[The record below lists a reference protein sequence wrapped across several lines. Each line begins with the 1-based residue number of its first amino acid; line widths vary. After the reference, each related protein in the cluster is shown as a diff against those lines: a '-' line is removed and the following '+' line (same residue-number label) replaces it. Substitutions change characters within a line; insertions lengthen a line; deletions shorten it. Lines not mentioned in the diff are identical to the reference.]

1 MEDFNPMM
9 YPTIKPYHLERNAYV
24 YLRQS
29 TAGQVRR
36 NRESPRRQRAMVEH
50 VAALGWPR
58 SQIVLLDG
66 DTARTASTQRGRL
79 ELQMLVEAIFA
90 RKAGLVAAS
99 ELSRL
104 IRDNLY
110 WTHVVRLCQFHDV
123 LLADEH
129 RVYKAD
135 DPHDRVMLGIH
146 GAFNEFE
153 LSLIID
159 RMQRCLWQ
167 KAQRG
172 EQYDGLPP
180 GYVCRG
186 GSICEKHPDPRV
198 QRAIEKVLHDFER
211 FPSARQLYLHLE
223 AERFQLPVVPRGRDW
238 RDVEWVTPSYP
249 QVLAMVVHPAYAG
262 NYVRGRRKRFTTLD
276 EQGHKQTK
284 VRRVPRE
291 AWAVFLPNHHEP
303 YIPQATWERNMEKI
317 SANANVR
324 GALAKGA
331 VGRGQSLMAGLLRCR
346 RCGHRLGAQY
356 PSPGVRYVCYGGHR
370 QRVRGGANCF
380 AFHGTPLEAL
390 LAEEVLDVVG
400 PAGIE
405 AAQRSAERLA
415 AGYQQQRQLLVD
427 RLEAVRE
434 AEARAGRE
442 YKQTDV
448 TYTAVRQAL
457 GAEWEAAFA
466 RVAEEESHLA
476 AFDARQPVLPT
487 SSQLEQLTHL
497 GDDVRRLWNHPQAS
511 NSLKQQL
518 VRVLIQEIVVDVDE
532 TRDEV
537 ILWIQWAGG
546 HHTQLRGRRT
556 LRRGKLPAS
565 ELKPLIDT
573 LRKVQGDGAIAS
585 LLNREGIRT
594 PSRETWTRERVKR
607 YRQRAGIL
615 AYSAALKDTSGWLT
629 QSETATRL
637 GISPM
642 SVHRLVRSGILPA
655 EQPQRGLPMVI
666 LAAALDLPEV
676 KRAVMS
682 LKAGHTCPLPDDPRQ
697 LKFL

>member
-1 MEDFNPMM
+1 MIH
-9 YPTIKPYHLERNAYV
+9 PTIKPYHLERNAYV
-24 YLRQS
+24 YVRQS
-29 TAGQVRR
+29 SPGQVRR
-36 NRESPRRQRAMVEH
+36 NREGQQRQRAMMDH

-58 SQIVLLDG
+58 SQIVVLDG
-66 DTARTASTQRGRL
+66 DTGQSGSSQHGRI
-79 ELQMLVEAIFA
+79 ELQTLLEAIFA
-90 RKAGLVAAS
+90 GKVGLVAAR

-104 IRDNLY
+104 VRDNQD
-110 WTHVVRLCQFHDV
+110 WVQVVRLCRFQDV
-123 LLADEH
+123 LLADER
-129 RVYKAD
+129 RVYDARD
-135 DPHDRVMLGIH
+135 AQDRMVLGIQ

-153 LSLIID
+153 LSMIID
-159 RMQRCLWQ
+159 RMQQCLRQ
-167 KAQRG
+167 KAERG

-186 GSICEKHPDPRV
+186 GKLCEKHPDPRV
-198 QRAIEKVLHDFER
+198 RRAIEKVLHDFER

-223 AERFQLPVVPRGRDW
+223 AERFQLPIVPRGRDW

-262 NYVRGRRKRFTTLD
+262 IYVRGRRKRFATLD
-276 EQGHKQTK
+276 EHGHKQTK

-291 AWAVFLPNHHEP
+291 AWEVFLPNHHAP
-303 YIPQATWERNMEKI
+303 YIPQETWERNMEKI
-317 SANANVR
+317 SANANVHGDR
-324 GALAKGA
+324 TKGA
-331 VGRGQSLMAGLLRCR
+331 VGRGPSLMAGLLRCR

-356 PSPGVRYVCYGGHR
+356 PSAGVRYVCYGGHR
-370 QRVRGGANCF
+370 QRMRGGAKCLT
-380 AFHGTPLEAL
+380 FHGAHLEVL
-390 LAEEVLDVVG
+390 LAEEILDVVG

-405 AAQRSAERLA
+405 AARRAAERLA

-434 AEARAGRE
+434 AEARARRE

-457 GAEWEAAFA
+457 GAEWEAALA

-487 SSQLEQLTHL
+487 ASQLEQLGHL
-497 GDDVRRLWNHPQAS
+497 GEDVRRLWTHPQAS

-518 VRVLIQEIVVDVDE
+518 VRVLIQEIVADVDE
-532 TRDEV
+532 KRDEV

-556 LRRGKLPAS
+556 LRRGRLPAG
-565 ELKPLIDT
+565 ELKAIVDT
-573 LRKVQGDGAIAS
+573 LRKVQADGAVAS

-594 PSRETWTRERVKR
+594 SSGETWTRERVQR
-607 YRQRAGIL
+607 YRQRVGIV
-615 AYSAALKDTSGWLT
+615 AYSAALKRTSGWLT

-642 SVHRLVRSGILPA
+642 SVHRLIGSGILPA
-655 EQPQRGLPMVI
+655 EQPQRGLPTVI
-666 LAAALDLPEV
+666 LAADLDRPEV
-676 KRAVMS
+676 KRAVLS
-682 LKAGHTCPLPDDPRQ
+682 LKTAHTCPLPDDPRQ